1 MKIIRV
7 KSLGESLDFDI
18 HPDSAMILPG
28 RPLFMPEFG
37 EGWVGD
43 IYLALRIGR
52 LGKNIARK
60 FAGRYYDAVSVGLVV
75 TLPGSDLPEGVM
87 SAMDSTVVHGE
98 WFTADRLAEP
108 LRITCGKDEAMI
120 ADGTALADEAVSRVS
135 EYMTLKMGD
144 IILLPLP
151 AMSTGLKERSYVTL
165 DLDGEQALDL
175 KVV

>member
-1 MKIIRV
+1 MKIIRL
-7 KSLGESLDFDI
+7 KSLEPALDIDI

-37 EGWVGD
+37 EGWRGD
-43 IYLALRIGR
+43 MYMALRIGR

-60 FAGRYYDAVSVGLVV
+60 FARRYYDALSVALVV
-75 TLPGSDLPEGVM
+75 TLPGSELSEGVM

-98 WFTADRLAEP
+98 WFCADRLAEP
-108 LRITCGKDEAMI
+108 VRICCGRDEAVVT
-120 ADGTALADEAVSRVS
+120 DGVAMADEAVSRVS

-151 AMSTGLKERSYVTL
+151 SMSIPLKERSYVTI
-165 DLDGEQALDL
+165 DLDGEQAMDL